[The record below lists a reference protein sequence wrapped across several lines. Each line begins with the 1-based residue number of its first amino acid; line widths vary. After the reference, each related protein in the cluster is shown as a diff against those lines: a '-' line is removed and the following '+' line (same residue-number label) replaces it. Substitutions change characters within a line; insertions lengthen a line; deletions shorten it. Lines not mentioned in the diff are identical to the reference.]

1 MPHTMTMVMPHTI
14 PKRRPDPPSPDVVEA
29 ARRAESYLL
38 VVEAEKAGMAAEE
51 YCRLTP
57 EQREAGKTARVQAA
71 REVADAAQV
80 GVNVERW
87 RRMSPEE
94 RTSQAQFAQAAAT
107 LRDLCVSSRDVAAEI
122 EALLRD
128 QPGAACV
135 PNSQGC
141 TALHL
146 VCENEAVE
154 MRVLEA
160 VLDAYP
166 TATSLRNRFG
176 STPLHSLCENRCAPF
191 EAVQLLLLANPAA
204 ATETNDGGATPLQ
217 MLRERRAPAGSAW
230 GVAPRAVTVPAVV
243 PAPPRER
250 TPQTPTGANSPQR
263 ASRLPGIRSAQ
274 DAGVSSSTAVTPRTP
289 RTPRSMRSQRTL
301 QRLQTSAR
309 RSFQSSADLSRTSNS
324 QAHRSV
330 AAPPTVTIPTT
341 PTQARARAPAEDE
354 DDDFVASFRDRGM
367 NAWVG
372 RPIQDPRRYTERSFS
387 GVPAAGSTTP
397 ARLKVNRRAHYEA
410 LLEKREEEQ
419 KDAAKMDQNSK
430 KASRL
435 HLFQAA
441 GHMAMAMGESQAHYT
456 AVRGPVLMGDG
467 NPFTEEQRSVVLVS
481 RRTLEKGDVRFS
493 ATSRH
498 YLKVFI
504 TSKVLPQGTS
514 LTQLD
519 LPWIGNIFPFDEAE
533 FNSAVQKPQNH
544 IGFEGKLQLE
554 AVDSEKDL
562 PQCMRDA
569 QEAQVQQHSNWLA
582 ELHRHGFYHREDLIQ
597 LDEDHWE
604 QLSAIPEHAREVIK
618 QSMKKDT
625 LRPSDMF
632 GLPSQ
637 IIPIEDAAVLFQGNK
652 EAPGY
657 GTLELQVSEGAHP
670 DHPAKGRKLRFSSL
684 LEPRRGDTD
693 SEESKQNRHEQAA
706 AEMRNW
712 WRYIRASQLY
722 NLQVDSGEEGNVVK
736 GVKYAIA
743 SMPGEEFGLRCK
755 LTYGVEADFRR
766 AFEGDSAVSNLCV
779 WTYKNGFL
787 SASGKWKSNV
797 EDAIADGQK
806 LIVYSRRNWTK
817 RRNQEDLIVSAQAN
831 LSWPGLSI
839 EQKQGMPL
847 DEYGTAQEREIN
859 WLKKQSWF
867 DKRVELRPIESL
879 DILRSDLGGGCTYVG
894 EWNLDDEIDGHGKKT
909 WPSGDVY
916 TGDFYMALEHGQGKK
931 EFANGDVYE
940 GGWKNGCHDG
950 EGRTTYENGD
960 HYEGTWLKGLKSG
973 SGTMRKTRENGD
985 VYEGECFNGLE
996 HGMGTLTCANGNV
1009 FSGSWKKGEMHGE
1022 GTHTYANGDVVRGK
1036 FLHLKIKHKG
1046 EYSWMQAKALLDTPA
1061 ATPTKQP
1068 PSSKTP
1074 TKTEVVRHALVGEW
1088 NVETPAHVSGR
1099 VEFEAGDWYEGGWER
1114 GKRTPMT
1121 KGKMRFTSTDR
1132 CVWNHSGCVCWL

>member
-1 MPHTMTMVMPHTI
+1 MMPHTI
-14 PKRRPDPPSPDVVEA
+14 PKRCPDPPSPDVAEA
-29 ARRAESYLL
+29 ARRADSYLL
-38 VVEAEKAGMAAEE
+38 MVEAEKAGMAAEE
-51 YCRLTP
+51 YRGLTA
-57 EQREAGKTARVQAA
+57 EQRQAAKTARVLAA

-80 GVNVERW
+80 GINVERW
-87 RRMSPEE
+87 RCMSPEE

-107 LRDLCVSSRDVAAEI
+107 LRELCVSSRDVAAEV

-128 QPGAACV
+128 QPGAACA

-146 VCENEAVE
+146 VCENEAVD

-176 STPLHSLCENRCAPF
+176 STPLHSLCGNRCAPF

-217 MLRERRAPAGSAW
+217 MLRERRTPAGSAW
-230 GVAPRAVTVPAVV
+230 GVAPCAVTVPAVV

-250 TPQTPTGANSPQR
+250 TPQTPTGADSPQR
-263 ASRLPGIRSAQ
+263 ASRLPAIRSVQ
-274 DAGVSSSTAVTPRTP
+274 DAGVGSSAAVTPRMP
-289 RTPRSMRSQRTL
+289 RSPRSMHSQRTL
-301 QRLQTSAR
+301 QRLQSS
-309 RSFQSSADLSRTSNS
+309 RSFRTSADLSGTSNV
-324 QAHRSV
+324 QAHTSV
-330 AAPPTVTIPTT
+330 EAPPTP
-341 PTQARARAPAEDE
+341 PQARARAPAENE

-367 NAWVG
+367 HAWIG
-372 RPIQDPRRYTERSFS
+372 HPIKDPRRYTERSFS
-387 GVPAAGSTTP
+387 GIPAAGSTTP

-410 LLEKREEEQ
+410 LLAKREAEE
-419 KDAAKMDQNSK
+419 KLVAKMDQKRK

-481 RRTLEKGDVRFS
+481 KRTLENGDSRFS

-514 LTQLD
+514 LTKLD

-533 FNSAVQKPQNH
+533 FTSAVQQPKSH
-544 IGFEGKLQLE
+544 IGSDSEPQLE

-562 PQCMRDA
+562 LERLRDA
-569 QEAQVQQHSNWLA
+569 QEAQMQQHSAWLA
-582 ELHRHGFYHREDLIQ
+582 ELHRHGLYHREDLIQ
-597 LDEDHWE
+597 LDEDRWE

-625 LRPSDMF
+625 LQPSDMF

-637 IIPIEDAAVLFQGNK
+637 MIPIEDAAVRFQGNK

-657 GTLELQVSEGAHP
+657 GTLEVQVSEGAHP
-670 DHPAKGRKLRFSSL
+670 DHPARGRPLRFSSL

-693 SEESKQNRHEQAA
+693 SEESKQSRHEQAA
-706 AEMRNW
+706 AEMRDW
-712 WRYIRASQLY
+712 WRYIRASQLN
-722 NLQVDSGEEGNVVK
+722 NLRVDSGEEGNVVK

-787 SASGKWKSNV
+787 NASGKWKSNV
-797 EDAIADGQK
+797 EAAIADGQK
-806 LIVYSRRNWTK
+806 LIVYSRRNWKK
-817 RRNQEDLIVSAQAN
+817 RRNLEDLIVSAQAN
-831 LSWPGLSI
+831 LSWPGLAI

-847 DEYGTAQEREIN
+847 DEYGTAQEREIA

-879 DILRSDLGGGCTYVG
+879 DILRSDLGGGCTYMG
-894 EWNLDDEIDGHGKKT
+894 EWNLDDEIHGRGKKT

-931 EFANGDVYE
+931 SFANGDVYE
-940 GGWKNGCHDG
+940 GEWKNGCYDG

-960 HYEGTWLKGLKSG
+960 HYEGTWLNGLKNG

-996 HGMGTLTCANGNV
+996 HGLGTLTCANGNV

-1022 GTHTYANGDVVRGK
+1022 GTYTYANGDVVTGR

-1046 EYSWMQAKALLDTPA
+1046 EYSWMETKALLDTPV
-1061 ATPTKQP
+1061 ATPGKQP
-1068 PSSKTP
+1068 QSSKTL
-1074 TKTEVVRHALVGEW
+1074 TKTEAVRCVLVGEW

-1099 VEFEAGDWYEGGWER
+1099 VEFERGDWYEGGWER
-1114 GKRTPMT
+1114 GKRTSMT
-1121 KGKMRFTSTDR
+1121 KGKMRETSTDR
-1132 CVWNHSGCVCWL
+1132 CV